1 MKTMVGDGNLAAA
14 QVAYTLSETAAVYPI
29 TPSTPMAENCD
40 EWARMGKRNV
50 FGQKMRLTEMQSEGG
65 AAGALHGMLSAGALA
80 TTFTASQGLLLMLP
94 DMCKISGELLPG
106 VMHVAARA
114 LAYHALS
121 IFGDHSDVMA
131 VRSAGWGMLCA
142 ASVQEAADLAAV
154 AHLSAMAG
162 SVPMLHLFDGF
173 RTSHEIQR
181 FEALDED
188 ELRGLLPQTQIR
200 QFRAR
205 AMNPEHPHQQG
216 TSQNPDV
223 YFQGR
228 EASNPYY
235 FALPEIVQDTMNR
248 VAALTGRP
256 LRLFSYTGVPD
267 AKKVLVLMGS
277 GAETAEETARALM
290 RTGEK
295 VGVVRVRLF
304 RPFSAEALLTAIP
317 ESAERIAVLDRTK
330 ESGALGEPLYL
341 DVSAALFAAGRTAKV
356 CGGRYGLGSKEFT
369 PAMVKA
375 VFDAL
380 DTMEAGQYF
389 TVGIDDDVTHLS
401 LPIDAHFAL
410 SNEDVISCKFFGLG
424 ADGTVGANKSAIKMM
439 SAQTNRQVQAYFA
452 YDSKKSGG
460 YTVSHLRIGAAPIRA
475 PYLIGQADF
484 LACHQPTLM
493 NLDVVAQS
501 VKPGGT
507 VLLNLPD
514 GMEIPAKLR
523 RSIATR
529 HALLYTIDADAIAAQ
544 CGLGGRINTV
554 MQTAFFQLNAFLPEK
569 QRQQLLNESV
579 QAAYAKK
586 GERVVAA
593 NLNAIAKTADALRRV
608 DVPPEWAELPDTPEN
623 APQSAVEAF
632 MRPMLR
638 QQGDMLPVS
647 AMDARGFAPLGTSR
661 LEKRGIARQIPQ
673 WRAEACIQCG
683 LCSLVCPHGCIRT
696 FYPLA
701 EMALP
706 AGFHTVR
713 AKGKAFSGRN
723 FRVQVSPLDCTGCEN
738 CARTCPAKEKAL
750 VMRPAAEMAQEQEN
764 WNFAVSLPE
773 TAIGEA
779 DTIPLAQA
787 KTPLFE
793 FSGACAGC
801 GETPYIKLLTQL
813 FGSHL
818 MIANATGCSS
828 IYAGSAPSC
837 PYTVNQKGQGVAWG
851 NSLFEDNA
859 EFGFGMYLAMK
870 HRRAHLAEQ
879 VETLAVQCPEL
890 AESCRAWL
898 GSREDTA
905 LSAQAGEALLAACET
920 LSHPLVK
927 EIADSADLLAAK
939 SVWLIG
945 GDGWAFD
952 IGFGGLDHVLAS
964 GEKVRVLVLNTQVYS
979 NTGGQASKATP
990 AGAAARLMS
999 GGKSGAEK
1007 DLGLMA
1013 MTYGHV
1019 YVAQV
1024 AMGANPNQLLK
1035 AMREAEAWDGAALII
1050 AYAPCIAHG
1059 IDMRDVQE
1067 IEKKAVQCGYFPLY
1081 RYHPANGLMLDS
1093 KAPDGDFQAFLM
1105 RQGRFAALRRS
1116 DPAKSETLC
1125 KMAEEAAR
1133 RRWNLLKMLK
1143 NREMT

>member
-14 QVAYTLSETAAVYPI
+14 QVAYALSETAAVYPI

-40 EWARMGKRNV
+40 EWAHMGKRNV

-142 ASVQEAADLAAV
+142 ASVQEAADLAVV

-162 SVPMLHLFDGF
+162 SVPMLHFFDGF

-228 EASNPYY
+228 EAANPYY

-380 DTMEAGQYF
+380 DTMEAGQHF

-410 SNEDVISCKFFGLG
+410 PDEGVISCKFFGLG

-439 SAQTNRQVQAYFA
+439 SAQTDRQVQAYFA

-523 RSIATR
+523 RSIAKC

-554 MQTAFFQLNAFLPEK
+554 MQTAFFQLNAFLPEE
-569 QRQQLLNESV
+569 QRQQLLTESV

-593 NLNAIAKTADALRRV
+593 NLNAIAKTANALR
-608 DVPPEWAELPDTPEN
+608 
-623 APQSAVEAF
+623 
-632 MRPMLR
+632 
-638 QQGDMLPVS
+638 
-647 AMDARGFAPLGTSR
+647 
-661 LEKRGIARQIPQ
+661 
-673 WRAEACIQCG
+673 
-683 LCSLVCPHGCIRT
+683 
-696 FYPLA
+696 
-701 EMALP
+701 
-706 AGFHTVR
+706 
-713 AKGKAFSGRN
+713 
-723 FRVQVSPLDCTGCEN
+723 
-738 CARTCPAKEKAL
+738 
-750 VMRPAAEMAQEQEN
+750 
-764 WNFAVSLPE
+764 
-773 TAIGEA
+773 
-779 DTIPLAQA
+779 
-787 KTPLFE
+787 
-793 FSGACAGC
+793 
-801 GETPYIKLLTQL
+801 
-813 FGSHL
+813 
-818 MIANATGCSS
+818 
-828 IYAGSAPSC
+828 
-837 PYTVNQKGQGVAWG
+837 
-851 NSLFEDNA
+851 
-859 EFGFGMYLAMK
+859 
-870 HRRAHLAEQ
+870 
-879 VETLAVQCPEL
+879 
-890 AESCRAWL
+890 
-898 GSREDTA
+898 
-905 LSAQAGEALLAACET
+905 
-920 LSHPLVK
+920 
-927 EIADSADLLAAK
+927 
-939 SVWLIG
+939 
-945 GDGWAFD
+945 
-952 IGFGGLDHVLAS
+952 
-964 GEKVRVLVLNTQVYS
+964 
-979 NTGGQASKATP
+979 
-990 AGAAARLMS
+990 
-999 GGKSGAEK
+999 
-1007 DLGLMA
+1007 
-1013 MTYGHV
+1013 
-1019 YVAQV
+1019 
-1024 AMGANPNQLLK
+1024 
-1035 AMREAEAWDGAALII
+1035 
-1050 AYAPCIAHG
+1050 
-1059 IDMRDVQE
+1059 
-1067 IEKKAVQCGYFPLY
+1067 
-1081 RYHPANGLMLDS
+1081 
-1093 KAPDGDFQAFLM
+1093 
-1105 RQGRFAALRRS
+1105 
-1116 DPAKSETLC
+1116 
-1125 KMAEEAAR
+1125 
-1133 RRWNLLKMLK
+1133 
-1143 NREMT
+1143 

>member
-1 MKTMVGDGNLAAA
+1 MVGDGNLAAA
-14 QVAYTLSETAAVYPI
+14 QVAYALSETAAVYPI

-40 EWARMGKRNV
+40 EWAHMGKRNV

-142 ASVQEAADLAAV
+142 ASVQEAADLAVV

-162 SVPMLHLFDGF
+162 SVPMLHFFDGF

-228 EASNPYY
+228 EAANPYY
-235 FALPEIVQDTMNR
+235 FVLPEIVQDTMNR

-256 LRLFSYTGVPD
+256 MRLFSYTGVPD

-277 GAETAEETARALM
+277 GVETAEETARALM

-380 DTMEAGQYF
+380 DTMEAGQHF

-410 SNEDVISCKFFGLG
+410 PDEGVISCKFFGLG

-439 SAQTNRQVQAYFA
+439 SAQTDRQVQAYFA

-501 VKPGGT
+501 VKPDGT

-523 RSIATR
+523 RSIAKR
-529 HALLYTIDADAIAAQ
+529 RALLYTIDADAIAAQ

-608 DVPPEWAELPDTPEN
+608 DVPPEWAELPDTPED

-701 EMALP
+701 ETALP
-706 AGFHTVR
+706 ADFHTVR

-738 CARTCPAKEKAL
+738 CARVCPAKEKAL

-773 TAIGEA
+773 TAVGEA
-779 DTIPLAQA
+779 DTIPLVQA

-879 VETLAVQCPEL
+879 VETLAAQCPEL

-898 GSREDTA
+898 GSREDTV

-927 EIADSADLLAAK
+927 EIAASADLLAVK
-939 SVWLIG
+939 SVW
-945 GDGWAFD
+945 
-952 IGFGGLDHVLAS
+952 
-964 GEKVRVLVLNTQVYS
+964 
-979 NTGGQASKATP
+979 
-990 AGAAARLMS
+990 
-999 GGKSGAEK
+999 
-1007 DLGLMA
+1007 
-1013 MTYGHV
+1013 
-1019 YVAQV
+1019 
-1024 AMGANPNQLLK
+1024 MG
-1035 AMREAEAWDGAALII
+1035 
-1050 AYAPCIAHG
+1050 
-1059 IDMRDVQE
+1059 V
-1067 IEKKAVQCGYFPLY
+1067 
-1081 RYHPANGLMLDS
+1081 
-1093 KAPDGDFQAFLM
+1093 
-1105 RQGRFAALRRS
+1105 
-1116 DPAKSETLC
+1116 
-1125 KMAEEAAR
+1125 
-1133 RRWNLLKMLK
+1133 
-1143 NREMT
+1143 

>member
-14 QVAYTLSETAAVYPI
+14 QVAYALSETAAVYPI

-142 ASVQEAADLAAV
+142 ASVQEAADLAVV

-162 SVPMLHLFDGF
+162 SVPMLHFFDGF

-228 EASNPYY
+228 EAANPYY

-256 LRLFSYTGVPD
+256 MRLFSYTGVPD

-380 DTMEAGQYF
+380 DTMEAGQHF

-410 SNEDVISCKFFGLG
+410 PDEGVISCKFFGLG

-439 SAQTNRQVQAYFA
+439 SAQTDRQVQAYFA

-460 YTVSHLRIGAAPIRA
+460 QATCVREKTNWALIIIRILTAFAGLMIFFPEVNPGRLMSDINANTSLFTAAISYSTLTDSFARPLRMGWVQPWHF
-475 PYLIGQADF
+475 YLIMGDCALLMLGIILSAVGACMSLGNHRMKRAAVKLPLIGSVLMLGGIGTLVYLNSILPALEKAERLKLMTPTGAIAFWAVLGGLLLVFSIVSMVTIPKDMEEKMEMEEKYRLF
-484 LACHQPTLM
+484 LMFLPVLI
-493 NLDVVAQS
+493 L
-501 VKPGGT
+501 T
-507 VLLNLPD
+507 VIFCYLPLYGWRYAFFD
-514 GMEIPAKLR
+514 YKVGDALSSENFVGLKWFSYLF
-523 RSIATR
+523 SNGATR
-529 HALLYTIDADAIAAQ
+529 
-544 CGLGGRINTV
+544 
-554 MQTAFFQLNAFLPEK
+554 
-569 QRQQLLNESV
+569 S
-579 QAAYAKK
+579 
-586 GERVVAA
+586 
-593 NLNAIAKTADALRRV
+593 
-608 DVPPEWAELPDTPEN
+608 
-623 APQSAVEAF
+623 
-632 MRPMLR
+632 
-638 QQGDMLPVS
+638 
-647 AMDARGFAPLGTSR
+647 
-661 LEKRGIARQIPQ
+661 
-673 WRAEACIQCG
+673 
-683 LCSLVCPHGCIRT
+683 
-696 FYPLA
+696 
-701 EMALP
+701 
-706 AGFHTVR
+706 
-713 AKGKAFSGRN
+713 
-723 FRVQVSPLDCTGCEN
+723 
-738 CARTCPAKEKAL
+738 
-750 VMRPAAEMAQEQEN
+750 
-764 WNFAVSLPE
+764 
-773 TAIGEA
+773 
-779 DTIPLAQA
+779 
-787 KTPLFE
+787 
-793 FSGACAGC
+793 
-801 GETPYIKLLTQL
+801 
-813 FGSHL
+813 
-818 MIANATGCSS
+818 
-828 IYAGSAPSC
+828 
-837 PYTVNQKGQGVAWG
+837 
-851 NSLFEDNA
+851 
-859 EFGFGMYLAMK
+859 
-870 HRRAHLAEQ
+870 
-879 VETLAVQCPEL
+879 
-890 AESCRAWL
+890 
-898 GSREDTA
+898 
-905 LSAQAGEALLAACET
+905 
-920 LSHPLVK
+920 
-927 EIADSADLLAAK
+927 DL
-939 SVWLIG
+939 
-945 GDGWAFD
+945 
-952 IGFGGLDHVLAS
+952 
-964 GEKVRVLVLNTQVYS
+964 VRVLRNT
-979 NTGGQASKATP
+979 
-990 AGAAARLMS
+990 LIMS
-999 GGKSGAEK
+999 GLGIATSWLPIAFAVLLAELRSTK
-1007 DLGLMA
+1007 FQRVVQTLTTIPNFISWVL
-1013 MTYGHV
+1013 V
-1019 YVAQV
+1019 YAIAFAIFSTDGFINSFLRNV
-1024 AMGANPNQLLK
+1024 MGQTATTDYL
-1035 AMREAEAWDGAALII
+1035 ASA
-1050 AYAPCIAHG
+1050 
-1059 IDMRDVQE
+1059 
-1067 IEKKAVQCGYFPLY
+1067 
-1081 RYHPANGLMLDS
+1081 
-1093 KAPDGDFQAFLM
+1093 DFI
-1105 RQGRFAALRRS
+1105 
-1116 DPAKSETLC
+1116 
-1125 KMAEEAAR
+1125 
-1133 RRWNLLKMLK
+1133 WLKMLLWGTWK
-1143 NREMT
+1143 GLGWSAIVYIAGIAGIDQQLYEAAKVDGANRFQCIRHITIPGLMPTYMVMLLMAIAGMLSNGMEQYLVFENPQNSATIEVLDLYVYHSGIKSGLIPLSTVVGVFKSLIGVLLLFGANGISKGVRGESII

>member
-1 MKTMVGDGNLAAA
+1 MVGDGNLAAA
-14 QVAYTLSETAAVYPI
+14 QVAYALSETAAVYPI

-142 ASVQEAADLAAV
+142 ASVQEAADLAVV

-162 SVPMLHLFDGF
+162 SVPMLHFFDGF

-228 EASNPYY
+228 EAANPYY

-330 ESGALGEPLYL
+330 EAGALGEPLYL
-341 DVSAALFAAGRTAKV
+341 DVSAVLFAAGRTAKV

-380 DTMEAGQYF
+380 DTMEAGQHF

-410 SNEDVISCKFFGLG
+410 PDEGVISCKFFGLG

-439 SAQTNRQVQAYFA
+439 SAQTDRQVQAYFA

-501 VKPGGT
+501 VKADGT

-523 RSIATR
+523 RSIAMH

-554 MQTAFFQLNAFLPEK
+554 MQTAFFQLNAFLPEE
-569 QRQQLLNESV
+569 QRQQLLTESV

-586 GERVVAA
+586 GEQVVAA

-701 EMALP
+701 ETGLP
-706 AGFHTVR
+706 ADFHTVR

-723 FRVQVSPLDCTGCEN
+723 FRVQV
-738 CARTCPAKEKAL
+738 
-750 VMRPAAEMAQEQEN
+750 
-764 WNFAVSLPE
+764 
-773 TAIGEA
+773 
-779 DTIPLAQA
+779 
-787 KTPLFE
+787 
-793 FSGACAGC
+793 
-801 GETPYIKLLTQL
+801 
-813 FGSHL
+813 
-818 MIANATGCSS
+818 
-828 IYAGSAPSC
+828 
-837 PYTVNQKGQGVAWG
+837 
-851 NSLFEDNA
+851 
-859 EFGFGMYLAMK
+859 
-870 HRRAHLAEQ
+870 
-879 VETLAVQCPEL
+879 
-890 AESCRAWL
+890 
-898 GSREDTA
+898 
-905 LSAQAGEALLAACET
+905 
-920 LSHPLVK
+920 
-927 EIADSADLLAAK
+927 
-939 SVWLIG
+939 
-945 GDGWAFD
+945 
-952 IGFGGLDHVLAS
+952 
-964 GEKVRVLVLNTQVYS
+964 
-979 NTGGQASKATP
+979 
-990 AGAAARLMS
+990 
-999 GGKSGAEK
+999 
-1007 DLGLMA
+1007 
-1013 MTYGHV
+1013 
-1019 YVAQV
+1019 
-1024 AMGANPNQLLK
+1024 
-1035 AMREAEAWDGAALII
+1035 
-1050 AYAPCIAHG
+1050 
-1059 IDMRDVQE
+1059 
-1067 IEKKAVQCGYFPLY
+1067 
-1081 RYHPANGLMLDS
+1081 
-1093 KAPDGDFQAFLM
+1093 
-1105 RQGRFAALRRS
+1105 
-1116 DPAKSETLC
+1116 
-1125 KMAEEAAR
+1125 
-1133 RRWNLLKMLK
+1133 
-1143 NREMT
+1143 

>member
-1 MKTMVGDGNLAAA
+1 MVGDGNLAAA
-14 QVAYTLSETAAVYPI
+14 QVAYALSETAAVYPI

-40 EWARMGKRNV
+40 EWAHIGKRNV

-142 ASVQEAADLAAV
+142 ASVQEAADLAVV

-162 SVPMLHLFDGF
+162 SVPMLHFFDGF

-188 ELRGLLPQTQIR
+188 ELRGLLPRTQIQ

-228 EASNPYY
+228 EAANPYY

-380 DTMEAGQYF
+380 DTMEAGQHF

-410 SNEDVISCKFFGLG
+410 PDEGVISCKFFGLG

-439 SAQTNRQVQAYFA
+439 SAQTDRQVQAYFA

-523 RSIATR
+523 RSIAKC
-529 HALLYTIDADAIAAQ
+529 HALLYAIDADAIAAQ

-554 MQTAFFQLNAFLPEK
+554 MQTAFFQFKCLFAGRAAAAAADRIGSGGICEEG
-569 QRQQLLNESV
+569 RAGRRGESECNCED
-579 QAAYAKK
+579 
-586 GERVVAA
+586 GEC
-593 NLNAIAKTADALRRV
+593 TA
-608 DVPPEWAELPDTPEN
+608 T
-623 APQSAVEAF
+623 
-632 MRPMLR
+632 
-638 QQGDMLPVS
+638 
-647 AMDARGFAPLGTSR
+647 
-661 LEKRGIARQIPQ
+661 
-673 WRAEACIQCG
+673 
-683 LCSLVCPHGCIRT
+683 
-696 FYPLA
+696 
-701 EMALP
+701 
-706 AGFHTVR
+706 
-713 AKGKAFSGRN
+713 SGR
-723 FRVQVSPLDCTGCEN
+723 
-738 CARTCPAKEKAL
+738 
-750 VMRPAAEMAQEQEN
+750 AAGMGG
-764 WNFAVSLPE
+764 
-773 TAIGEA
+773 TA
-779 DTIPLAQA
+779 
-787 KTPLFE
+787 
-793 FSGACAGC
+793 
-801 GETPYIKLLTQL
+801 
-813 FGSHL
+813 
-818 MIANATGCSS
+818 
-828 IYAGSAPSC
+828 
-837 PYTVNQKGQGVAWG
+837 
-851 NSLFEDNA
+851 
-859 EFGFGMYLAMK
+859 
-870 HRRAHLAEQ
+870 
-879 VETLAVQCPEL
+879 
-890 AESCRAWL
+890 
-898 GSREDTA
+898 
-905 LSAQAGEALLAACET
+905 
-920 LSHPLVK
+920 
-927 EIADSADLLAAK
+927 
-939 SVWLIG
+939 
-945 GDGWAFD
+945 
-952 IGFGGLDHVLAS
+952 
-964 GEKVRVLVLNTQVYS
+964 
-979 NTGGQASKATP
+979 
-990 AGAAARLMS
+990 
-999 GGKSGAEK
+999 
-1007 DLGLMA
+1007 
-1013 MTYGHV
+1013 
-1019 YVAQV
+1019 
-1024 AMGANPNQLLK
+1024 
-1035 AMREAEAWDGAALII
+1035 
-1050 AYAPCIAHG
+1050 
-1059 IDMRDVQE
+1059 
-1067 IEKKAVQCGYFPLY
+1067 
-1081 RYHPANGLMLDS
+1081 
-1093 KAPDGDFQAFLM
+1093 
-1105 RQGRFAALRRS
+1105 
-1116 DPAKSETLC
+1116 
-1125 KMAEEAAR
+1125 
-1133 RRWNLLKMLK
+1133 
-1143 NREMT
+1143 